1 MKTLIIPAAG
11 SSSRFPNMKPKW
23 LLTHPQRGLMIS
35 KILTD
40 KLVDSFD
47 KIYIT
52 ILRDHVE
59 KYEADVILEQVFKQ
73 RNINNCELVILDH
86 PTLSSPET
94 VYNTIKLKNITQSIT
109 IKDSDCVVEFENNEL
124 LNFIVGLDINKTQ
137 ITNPGNKSYLVKD
150 EYNNIQDI
158 VEKNIVSN
166 YICTGVY
173 SLENVNDFILG
184 YETLKNSKLFDESEM
199 YISHIFSY
207 LIQKQIVTV
216 EYIKCTNF
224 IDWGTLE
231 DWRNEQEKYKTYV
244 FDIDG
249 VIVKNVGPYGV
260 QNWYNSITP
269 LLENIKIIKQ
279 LSKEGNQII
288 FMTSRDKKG
297 IKLIEQLLKKH
308 NIVYNQIITDCYHS
322 QRVIINDYADTN
334 PYPSCSSISIERN
347 GSLKS
352 FFKF

>member
-11 SSSRFPNMKPKW
+11 DSSRFPNMKPKW
-23 LLTHPQRGLMIS
+23 LLTHPQKGLMIS

-40 KLVDSFD
+40 EFVDSYD

-52 ILRDHVE
+52 ILKRHVKE
-59 KYEADVILEQVFKQ
+59 YEADVILDQLFKQ
-73 RNINNCELVILDH
+73 RNINNCELVILDQ
-86 PTLSSPET
+86 PTNSSPET
-94 VYNTIKLKNITQSIT
+94 VYNTIKLKNITGSLT
-109 IKDSDCVVEFENNEL
+109 IKDSDCVVEFDNNGL
-124 LNFIVGLDINKTQ
+124 LNFIVGLDITQ
-137 ITNPGNKSYLVKD
+137 TETTNPGNKSFLVKD

-158 VEKNIVSN
+158 IEKNIVSN

-173 SLENVNDFILG
+173 SLENINDFILG
-184 YETLKNSKLFDESEM
+184 YDTLKKSNLFDNKEM

-207 LIQKQIVTV
+207 LIQKQIVAV

-224 IDWGTLE
+224 KDWGTLE

-249 VIVKNVGPYGV
+249 VVVQNVGPYGV
-260 QNWYNSITP
+260 KNWYNSITP
-269 LLENIKIIKQ
+269 LLENIKIIKR
-279 LSKEGNQII
+279 LSKNGNQII

-297 IKLIEQLLKKH
+297 IKLVEQLLKNH
-308 NIVYNQIITDCYHS
+308 NIIYHQIITDCYHS
-322 QRVIINDYADTN
+322 QRVIINDHADTN

-347 GSLKS
+347 GSLKP
-352 FFKF
+352 FLVF

>member
-11 SSSRFPNMKPKW
+11 SSSRFPDMKPKW
-23 LLTHPQRGLMIS
+23 LLTHPQRELMIS
-35 KILTD
+35 RVLTD
-40 KLVDSFD
+40 ELVNSYDN
-47 KIYIT
+47 IYIT
-52 ILRDHVE
+52 ILKDHVK

-109 IKDSDCVVEFENNEL
+109 IKDSDCLVEFDSNEL

-158 VEKNIVSN
+158 IEKNIVSN

-184 YETLKNSKLFDESEM
+184 YETLKNSELFNESEM

-224 IDWGTLE
+224 IDWGTIA

-249 VIVKNVGPYGV
+249 VIVKNVGPYGD

-269 LLENIKIIKQ
+269 LLENIKIIQ
-279 LSKEGNQII
+279 HLAEAGNQII
-288 FMTSRDKKG
+288 FMTSRDKEG
-297 IKLIEQLLKKH
+297 IKLIEQLLEKH
-308 NIVYNQIITDCYHS
+308 NIVYHQIITDCYHS

-352 FFKF
+352 FLKY